1 MSLTGQLIHL
11 SHASWM
17 VLIKSQLGP
26 TPPLPSLHSLHSTYS
41 KPPLPP
47 RRPVSETQSRGKMVE
62 VTITIKTVRMLTDR
76 QTIRSLLTWAWSLST
91 LESTPERE
99 ATRLRTSFSNLKITI
114 LITSNTIPRR
124 AR

>member
-76 QTIRSLLTWAWSLST
+76 QTIRS
-91 LESTPERE
+91 
-99 ATRLRTSFSNLKITI
+99 
-114 LITSNTIPRR
+114 
-124 AR
+124 